1 MAINTVAK
9 AAGQCKKSKRGKE
22 LSKFFPP
29 NSSDDLCLFFCLYPS
44 SMVQV
49 QAWGKDPQRK
59 RERKSDRQ
67 WRRARKREKLML
79 SKFANIYMPQFCRD
93 AWREPLD
100 GVVQGRGFPPD
111 QSSQPGAQLGPLQ
124 PHTQL
129 RRQGQ
134 LYTSTCEKFLNR
146 LIN

>member
-79 SKFANIYMPQFCRD
+79 SKFANICTFVCPNSAETPDVSPSMVWFKDEAFHQTNPANLELNWDPFNLTLNSD
-93 AWREPLD
+93 AK
-100 GVVQGRGFPPD
+100 V
-111 QSSQPGAQLGPLQ
+111 SS
-124 PHTQL
+124 T
-129 RRQGQ
+129 RQHA
-134 LYTSTCEKFLNR
+134 KNF
-146 LIN
+146 

>member
-1 MAINTVAK
+1 MAINTVPK

-49 QAWGKDPQRK
+49 QAGGKDTQRK

-93 AWREPLD
+93 A
-100 GVVQGRGFPPD
+100 
-111 QSSQPGAQLGPLQ
+111 
-124 PHTQL
+124 
-129 RRQGQ
+129 
-134 LYTSTCEKFLNR
+134 
-146 LIN
+146 